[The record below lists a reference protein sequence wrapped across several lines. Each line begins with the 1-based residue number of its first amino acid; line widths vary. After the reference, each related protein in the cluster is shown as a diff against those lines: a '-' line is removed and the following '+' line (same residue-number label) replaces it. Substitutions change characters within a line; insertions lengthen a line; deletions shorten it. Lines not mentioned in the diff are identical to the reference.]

1 MEPLYES
8 VVSCPCCESEYPT
21 ARVRS
26 SFKRAVSSDTDFC
39 CYYKHDVNADFYVV
53 RVCPRCGYATTENG
67 SRELRHDQKKA
78 YFEQI
83 GPSWKPRSFSG
94 ERTREQALLCYKLA
108 LLSAQAIGEKARLI
122 AGLLHHIAWLHR
134 YGREEEQE
142 RRFLRHA
149 LEAYKSVFEHE
160 HVENDAKLMYLIGE
174 LHRRLDE
181 PREAVRWFSRVVQDP
196 SIMDA
201 AMIQASRRQW
211 QFIREQTAG
220 AVPEWIADGAAEGG
234 AAAVSS

>member
-1 MEPLYES
+1 M
-8 VVSCPCCESEYPT
+8 
-21 ARVRS
+21 
-26 SFKRAVSSDTDFC
+26 
-39 CYYKHDVNADFYVV
+39 
-53 RVCPRCGYATTENG
+53 
-67 SRELRHDQKKA
+67 
-78 YFEQI
+78 
-83 GPSWKPRSFSG
+83 
-94 ERTREQALLCYKLA
+94 
-108 LLSAQAIGEKARLI
+108 
-122 AGLLHHIAWLHR
+122 
-134 YGREEEQE
+134 
-142 RRFLRHA
+142 
-149 LEAYKSVFEHE
+149 
-160 HVENDAKLMYLIGE
+160 ENDAKLMYLIGE